1 MYLGTQNQTP
11 TETTISALLNQ
22 VEVWWDALPDYLRN
36 TNLSPP
42 SYSRAIW
49 YLGLRYNYALMLI
62 TRRYLLQSLLSGHD
76 CAPEVAS
83 RTEVCERACDGS
95 TAILLEMAK
104 KSMISDLIWFDAHF
118 ILCNNVVLILRV
130 VRHAS
135 SSMDWKRLRD
145 FIPLL
150 KLTKK
155 SRLGEY
161 TLRHTEALLADLESN
176 SALE

>member
-11 TETTISALLNQ
+11 TEKTISALLNQ
-22 VEVWWDALPDYLRN
+22 VEAWWNALPAYLRY
-36 TNLSPP
+36 TNLSAP

-62 TRRYLLQSLLSGHD
+62 TRRYLLQSLLSAHD

-83 RTEVCERACDGS
+83 RTEICERASDRS
-95 TAILLEMAK
+95 AAILLEMAK
-104 KSMISDLIWFDAHF
+104 ENMISDLIWFDAHF
-118 ILCNNVVLILRV
+118 ILCNNIVLFLRV

-135 SSMDWKRLRD
+135 SSTVLKQLRD
-145 FIPLL
+145 SLPLL
-150 KLTKK
+150 KLTRK

-161 TLRHTEALLADLESN
+161 TLRLTEALLADLENN
-176 SALE
+176 SASE